1 MKGGLLRIAEI
12 FRSKQGEG
20 FWTGIDSLFIRV
32 SGCPLHCGF
41 CDTAYASWKIDR
53 AEELSCDQILARAL
67 AEETEHVVIT
77 GGEPMV
83 QAGIVELTRRLSDQG
98 RTITIETAGIAALP
112 VKCDLMSISPKRGN
126 STPMGAPEEVIRR
139 HEALRDQKQIVR
151 RLINDYPYQLKF
163 VVNHP
168 DELNDIDDYLTAL
181 GSVDSSRVCVMPMAV
196 DTPTMAE
203 KLVWIRPYCR
213 SRGFYYTSRMQLVW
227 FGNRRGT

>member
-1 MKGGLLRIAEI
+1 MRIAEI

-20 FWTGIDSLFIRV
+20 FWTGTDSLFIRV

-41 CDTAYASWKIDR
+41 CDTAYASWKIDH
-53 AEELSCDQILARAL
+53 AEELSCDQILTRVL
-67 AEETEHVVIT
+67 AEGTEHVVIT

-83 QAGIVELTRRLSDQG
+83 QAGIVELTHRLCEYN
-98 RTITIETAGIAALP
+98 RVITIETAGIAAPP

-126 STPMGAPEEVIRR
+126 STPLGAPEEVIRR

-151 RLINDYPYQLKF
+151 RLIADYPYQLKF
-163 VVNHP
+163 VVDHP
-168 DELNDIDDYLTAL
+168 DDLDDIDGYLTAL

-196 DTPTMAE
+196 DTPSMAE